1 MFFKTIRERLKI
13 MPIATQVVIYCD
25 KYDCVLFGDSV
36 ENLERELPQ
45 ALLDSKIK
53 SIVTN
58 RNNVTL
64 IVD

>member
-1 MFFKTIRERLKI
+1 MLFKTIRERLKI

-36 ENLERELPQ
+36 ENLEKELPQ
-45 ALLDSKIK
+45 ALLDSNIK
-53 SIVTN
+53 SVVTN
-58 RNNVTL
+58 NNNVTL